1 VTFAQPIVPEEHVTE
16 PEHPRDAMKIRAI
29 LRHSAKATALAIT
42 LLSGAEIFSQS
53 SQTKITVPK
62 TWDDAAMDKLEVPL
76 ANPIGSPKHIS
87 ADYYYRI
94 PVRPIYKQYPVYAPG
109 RGPAGYM
116 EWLKQQDPIIV
127 WDGATHKPKLETQA
141 DWIKAGEIVL
151 DAPIIYSTEHRG
163 GFLMEDVTRNAFYE
177 KTGMPL
183 TANGIMPFMNYVI
196 REKGK
201 VELGSFGCVMCH
213 TRVMPGGSVVKG
225 AQGNLP
231 FGQALAQADSFPFPA
246 LQSLFGM
253 PWITPDPADRMKSLS
268 AEQMRALFSSVPAG
282 AAARHRGSLFEPIQV
297 PNLIGVAERH
307 YLDRTGLQ
315 QQHSIV
321 DLMRYAALNQGADSL
336 SSFDGFIPADIPNFK
351 KLPDPA
357 DPIAVGGRY
366 SDEQLYALALYVY
379 SLKPPSNPNK
389 LDALAVRG
397 QKIFQ
402 REGCALCHTP
412 PLYTNN
418 KLTPADGFKIPN
430 DHSAK
435 YDILPISV
443 GTDTA
448 LTLETRRG
456 TGYYK
461 VPSLKGVWYRS
472 MFGHSGW
479 CSTLE
484 DWFDPAR
491 VRDDYVPTGF
501 KPYGVKTYAVKGHK
515 FGLDLSEEDRKAL
528 ITFLKTL

>member
-1 VTFAQPIVPEEHVTE
+1 MTL
-16 PEHPRDAMKIRAI
+16 RAI
-29 LRHSAKATALAIT
+29 LLHAAKATFFAI
-42 LLSGAEIFSQS
+42 IFLPRTGILSQS
-53 SQTKITVPK
+53 SETKKKVTVPK
-62 TWDDAAMDKLEVPL
+62 TWDDDAMEKLEVPL
-76 ANPIGSPKHIS
+76 AHPIGSPKHVS

-109 RGPAGYM
+109 REPAGYM
-116 EWLKQQDPIIV
+116 EWLKQQEPIIL

-141 DWIKAGEIVL
+141 DWLKAGEIVL
-151 DAPIIYSTEHRG
+151 DAPIIYSTERRG
-163 GFLMEDVTRNAFYE
+163 GFRMEDVTSSAFYQ
-177 KTGMPL
+177 KTSMPL
-183 TANGIMPFMNYVI
+183 TPDGVMPFMHYVI

-201 VELGSFGCVMCH
+201 VELGSFGCIMCH

-231 FGQALAQADSFPFPA
+231 FGLALAQEDSFPFPA

-268 AEQMRALFSSVPAG
+268 GDQMRILFASVPAG
-282 AAARHRGSLFEPIQV
+282 VAARHRGSLFEPIQV
-297 PNLIGVAERH
+297 PNLIGVADRH

-336 SSFDGFIPADIPNFK
+336 ASFDGFIPADIPNFK

-366 SDEQLYALALYVY
+366 SDEQLYALALYIY
-379 SLKPPSNPNK
+379 SLKPPPNPNK
-389 LDALAVRG
+389 FNAAAAHG

-402 REGCALCHTP
+402 REGCNACHTP

-418 KLTPADGFKIPN
+418 KLTPAEGFTVPA
-430 DHSAK
+430 DHRAK
-435 YDILPISV
+435 YEILPMSV
-443 GTDTA
+443 GTDSD
-448 LTLETRRG
+448 LTLKTRRG

-461 VPSLKGVWYRS
+461 VPSLKGVWYRNN
-472 MFGHSGW
+472 FGHSGW
-479 CSTLE
+479 CATLE
-484 DWFDPAR
+484 DWFDPSR
-491 VRDDYVPTGF
+491 LNNNYVPTGF
-501 KPYGVKTYAVKGHK
+501 KPYGTETYAVSGHN
-515 FGLDLSEEDRKAL
+515 FGLDLTPQEKQDL
-528 ITFLKTL
+528 IAFLKTL